1 MPRVGKKLKVVEISE
16 KGENEVVEEKQPAES
31 ITDAQE
37 LATIKEEIENEEKIE
52 NKIEEKIEVKEE
64 VKEDIQDTE
73 EVAKPDKKKRSA
85 EYMREYRKVT
95 QAEQKK

>member
-1 MPRVGKKLKVVEISE
+1 
-16 KGENEVVEEKQPAES
+16 
-31 ITDAQE
+31 
-37 LATIKEEIENEEKIE
+37 
-52 NKIEEKIEVKEE
+52 

-73 EVAKPDKKKRSA
+73 EVAKPDKKKKSA